1 MAKKP
6 LSISHEDWDEPYAPV
21 VCHPQNELAEN
32 LKDIEFRQAFEVLQE
47 EYETVDVL
55 LKARKQANLT
65 QEEVAK
71 RMKTTK
77 SAVSRLESSLVNE
90 QHSPSLSTLRRY
102 AAALGY
108 KLEISFVAR

>member
-6 LSISHEDWDEPYAPV
+6 LSISQEDWDEPYAPV

-32 LKDIEFRQAFEVLQE
+32 LKDIEFKQAFEALQE
-47 EYETVDVL
+47 EYDTVDVL
-55 LKARKQANLT
+55 LKARKQANMT

>member
-6 LSISHEDWDEPYAPV
+6 LSISQEDWDESYAPV
-21 VCHPQNELAEN
+21 ACHLHAELAQN
-32 LKDIEFRQAFEVLQE
+32 LKDIEFKQAFDALQE

-77 SAVSRLESSLVNE
+77 SAVSRLESSLANE

-108 KLEISFVAR
+108 KLEINFVAR

>member
-1 MAKKP
+1 MSSLK
-6 LSISHEDWDEPYAPV
+6 
-21 VCHPQNELAEN
+21 NELAKN

-65 QEEVAK
+65 QEEVVNDEK
-71 RMKTTK
+71 QPK

-90 QHSPSLSTLRRY
+90 QHSPSLSTLRRMRSIG
-102 AAALGY
+102 L
-108 KLEISFVAR
+108 

>member
-6 LSISHEDWDEPYAPV
+6 LSITQEDWDEPYAPV
-21 VCHPQNELAEN
+21 VCHPQAELIHE
-32 LKDIEFRQAFEVLQE
+32 LKNPAFKKAYDALTE
-47 EYETVDVL
+47 EYDTVDKV
-55 LKARKQANLT
+55 LKARKQANMT

-71 RMKTTK
+71 RMGTTK
-77 SAVSRLESSLVNE
+77 SAVSRLESSLVVL

-108 KLEISFVAR
+108 KLEINFVAQ

>member
-6 LSISHEDWDEPYAPV
+6 PSISQADWDEPYAPV
-21 VCHPQNELAEN
+21 VCQPQTELAEYLQN
-32 LKDIEFRQAFEVLQE
+32 TEFKQAYESLAE
-47 EYETVDVL
+47 EYDTLDTL
-55 LKARKQANLT
+55 LKARKQANMT

-71 RMKTTK
+71 RMGTTK
-77 SAVSRLESSLVNE
+77 SAVSRLESSLVAE

-108 KLEISFVAR
+108 RLEINFVAR

>member
-6 LSISHEDWDEPYAPV
+6 LSISQEDWDEPYAPV